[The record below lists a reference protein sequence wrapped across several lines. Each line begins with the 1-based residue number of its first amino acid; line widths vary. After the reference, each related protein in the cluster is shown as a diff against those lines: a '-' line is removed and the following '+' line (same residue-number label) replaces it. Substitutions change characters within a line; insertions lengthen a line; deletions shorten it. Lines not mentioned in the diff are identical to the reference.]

1 MNKLFIRLTIL
12 FFMLFNAFAFPFDH
26 DDIDEKNHHEIE
38 DEFDYH
44 DDDFDYDIEELEDDH
59 EHYNEKDDESK
70 DYQLFEDDE
79 EHDEDH
85 DDEHDDEY
93 DDEYDDIED
102 DEHNDNH
109 NHHHNNHHNKHHNNH
124 HDHHNKHNNT
134 VQESEQNIINNLEVK
149 NDNMNLEESIEYM
162 NHIDAHAEF
171 LVDKFEEWIEKF
183 DIEFYNVSHLH
194 HLFHNWVDNDIYIN
208 EMNLKN
214 LTYKLE
220 HNIYSGY
227 NSSEFSKLMGYRKIN
242 FFHKEIPTEIIYNT
256 SNIPSSFDWRDK
268 HVVNEIKNQGECGSC
283 WAFSGVSTIESAVA
297 IKTGKLYNLSV
308 QEVISCSDNDY
319 DLLFNNQGCNGGMY
333 DVLWKFVSF
342 NGGLCSEES
351 YPYTSG
357 KGISSECKINCTI
370 IRESKVI
377 DHVIVKPNSDSDMI
391 YALNVNPI
399 SIAINANSRSF
410 QFYKSGIY
418 SDYEGC
424 GGNEPKLDHAVVLVG
439 YTPDYYIMRNSW
451 GTSWGNY
458 GYMYMARGDKYGNS
472 GMCGLL
478 SIPMYPIV

>member
-1 MNKLFIRLTIL
+1 MNKLFIKLTIL
-12 FFMLFNAFAFPFDH
+12 ILLFFNAFALPIDY
-26 DDIDEKNHHEIE
+26 DDIDENHHDEID
-38 DEFDYH
+38 DEYGFH
-44 DDDFDYDIEELEDDH
+44 DDEIHEIDDLEEHSDNEEDD
-59 EHYNEKDDESK
+59 ENE
-70 DYQLFEDDE
+70 DYQLFDDEDEDDE
-79 EHDEDH
+79 EDYDH
-85 DDEHDDEY
+85 DHEDEH
-93 DDEYDDIED
+93 
-102 DEHNDNH
+102 EHDNKY
-109 NHHHNNHHNKHHNNH
+109 NHEHKY
-124 HDHHNKHNNT
+124 KHNREIHKNHKDH
-134 VQESEQNIINNLEVK
+134 ESIKQNKTEHNIINNLEID
-149 NDNMNLEESIEYM
+149 DNKMNLDESINYM
-162 NHIDAHAEF
+162 NHIDAHAEI

-183 DIEFYNVSHLH
+183 NIEFHNVEHLH

-268 HVVNEIKNQGECGSC
+268 HVVNNIKNQGECGSC

-308 QEVISCSDNDY
+308 QEAISCSDIDY

-333 DVLWKFVSF
+333 DVLWKFVSY
-342 NGGLCSEES
+342 NGGLCTEES

-370 IRESKVI
+370 IPESKVI
-377 DHVIVKPNSDSDMI
+377 DHVIVKPNSDSDII

-410 QFYKSGIY
+410 QFYNSGIY
-418 SDYEGC
+418 SDFEGC
-424 GGNEPKLDHAVVLVG
+424 GGNNPKLDHAVVLVG

-458 GYMYMARGDKYGNS
+458 GYMYMARGNQYGNS
-472 GMCGLL
+472 GICGLL